1 MDKGEARARGYQRT
15 RTVHKKHCSPLAAAL
30 PRDLRLRR
38 LGRLGYEPIGLIV
51 AQHTAVRRAR
61 QTSHLRVAFAFGEA
75 ATGRPLPSDPI
86 GLIVAQHTAVRRARQ
101 TSHLR
106 VAFAFGEAA
115 TGRPLP
121 SDPIGLIAAQ
131 HTAVRRARQTS
142 HLRVAFAFGEAA
154 TGRPLPSGARS
165 V

>member
-1 MDKGEARARGYQRT
+1 MISQAVKEPVRIRNNIARRLR
-15 RTVHKKHCSPLAAAL
+15 RHCQDAYGF
-30 PRDLRLRR
+30 LRR
-38 LGRLGYEPIGLIV
+38 LGRWG
-51 AQHTAVRRAR
+51 
-61 QTSHLRVAFAFGEA
+61 
-75 ATGRPLPSDPI
+75 SDPI

-121 SDPIGLIAAQ
+121 S
-131 HTAVRRARQTS
+131 
-142 HLRVAFAFGEAA
+142 
-154 TGRPLPSGARS
+154 GARS